1 MGFCALAPSE
11 MARDDGALWKP
22 AYQSQKVLSGEPA
35 WLINPAMGL
44 HVLRP
49 QFPKMTTEGGRTCSR
64 HPSSL
69 SHILLSPSMP
79 ISHCGKSDRPRI
91 PGGCH
96 WPRSPLAP

>member
-11 MARDDGALWKP
+11 MVRDNGALRRP
-22 AYQSQKVLSGEPA
+22 AYQSRKVLSGEPA

-44 HVLRP
+44 HGLGP
-49 QFPKMTTEGGRTCSR
+49 QFPKMTTERGRICSR

-69 SHILLSPSMP
+69 SRILLSSSMP
-79 ISHCGKSDRPRI
+79 ISHCGKSDRPGI

-96 WPRSPLAP
+96 WPGSPLAL